1 MSTNKKILYIH
12 QYFKTPDEPGGTRSY
27 WFSIELIKNGY
38 DVIMITSRPKQKK
51 LIEKHIIDG
60 IEVIYIKN
68 FYSNNM
74 GILRRMIAFFS
85 FMIKS
90 AWIALFQRDIH
101 LVFATSTPLTVGIP
115 ALLMKW
121 IRRVPYVFEV
131 RDLWPEVPIQMG
143 ALRNPLLRKLALIL
157 EKSIYQNAIHIIA
170 LSPGMK
176 DGVINKGIE
185 ASKVSMIPNMSK
197 IDKFWQRPKNKLIAE
212 KFNIDLKKMNVI
224 HFGAMGKA
232 NGLEYIL
239 RSAEHLKNMG
249 INSINFIFMGK
260 GAVKKNMIFI
270 IKEKS
275 LTNVQIID
283 AQPMGVVS
291 EIVNLCDV
299 SMVPFANIPIL
310 QTNSPNKLFD
320 SLSAGIP
327 VIVNSAGWTKDLL
340 EKYSC
345 GVYVDPDNPQELADT
360 LIKWSR
366 RREKVL
372 EMGRNSRELAEK
384 VYDKS
389 ILSKKFVSI
398 MDKLL

>member
-1 MSTNKKILYIH
+1 MSNNKKILYIH
-12 QYFKTPDEPGGTRSY
+12 QYFKTPEEPGGTRSY

-51 LIEKHIIDG
+51 LIEKQVIDG

-74 GILRRMIAFFS
+74 GILRRMIAFFN

-115 ALLMKW
+115 ALLMRW

-143 ALRNPLLRKLALIL
+143 ALKNPLLRKLALML
-157 EKSIYQNAIHIIA
+157 EKTIYHNAIHIIA

-185 ASKVSMIPNMSK
+185 ASKVSIIPNMSK
-197 IDKFWQRPKNKLIAE
+197 IDKFWQRTKNKLIAE

-239 RSAEHLKNMG
+239 KSAERLKNMG

-270 IKEKS
+270 IKEKR

-366 RREKVL
+366 KREKVL
-372 EMGRNSRELAEK
+372 EMGRNSRKLAEK

>member
-1 MSTNKKILYIH
+1 MSNNKKILYIH
-12 QYFKTPDEPGGTRSY
+12 QYFKTPEEPGGTRSY

-51 LIEKHIIDG
+51 LIEKQVIDG

-74 GILRRMIAFFS
+74 GILRRMIAFFN

-115 ALLMKW
+115 ALLMRW

-143 ALRNPLLRKLALIL
+143 ALKNPLLRKLALML
-157 EKSIYQNAIHIIA
+157 EKTIYHNAIHIIA

-185 ASKVSMIPNMSK
+185 ASKVSIIPNMSK
-197 IDKFWQRPKNKLIAE
+197 IDKFWQRTKNKLIAE

-232 NGLEYIL
+232 NGL
-239 RSAEHLKNMG
+239 N
-249 INSINFIFMGK
+249 IF
-260 GAVKKNMIFI
+260 
-270 IKEKS
+270 
-275 LTNVQIID
+275 
-283 AQPMGVVS
+283 
-291 EIVNLCDV
+291 
-299 SMVPFANIPIL
+299 
-310 QTNSPNKLFD
+310 
-320 SLSAGIP
+320 
-327 VIVNSAGWTKDLL
+327 
-340 EKYSC
+340 
-345 GVYVDPDNPQELADT
+345 
-360 LIKWSR
+360 
-366 RREKVL
+366 
-372 EMGRNSRELAEK
+372 
-384 VYDKS
+384 
-389 ILSKKFVSI
+389 
-398 MDKLL
+398 

>member
-1 MSTNKKILYIH
+1 
-12 QYFKTPDEPGGTRSY
+12 
-27 WFSIELIKNGY
+27 
-38 DVIMITSRPKQKK
+38 
-51 LIEKHIIDG
+51 
-60 IEVIYIKN
+60 
-68 FYSNNM
+68 
-74 GILRRMIAFFS
+74 
-85 FMIKS
+85 
-90 AWIALFQRDIH
+90 
-101 LVFATSTPLTVGIP
+101 
-115 ALLMKW
+115 
-121 IRRVPYVFEV
+121 
-131 RDLWPEVPIQMG
+131 
-143 ALRNPLLRKLALIL
+143 
-157 EKSIYQNAIHIIA
+157 
-170 LSPGMK
+170 
-176 DGVINKGIE
+176 
-185 ASKVSMIPNMSK
+185 
-197 IDKFWQRPKNKLIAE
+197 
-212 KFNIDLKKMNVI
+212 
-224 HFGAMGKA
+224 
-232 NGLEYIL
+232 
-239 RSAEHLKNMG
+239 
-249 INSINFIFMGK
+249 MGK

-270 IKEKS
+270 IKEKR

-366 RREKVL
+366 KREKVL
-372 EMGRNSRELAEK
+372 EMGRNSRKLAEK

>member
-1 MSTNKKILYIH
+1 
-12 QYFKTPDEPGGTRSY
+12 
-27 WFSIELIKNGY
+27 
-38 DVIMITSRPKQKK
+38 
-51 LIEKHIIDG
+51 
-60 IEVIYIKN
+60 
-68 FYSNNM
+68 
-74 GILRRMIAFFS
+74 
-85 FMIKS
+85 MIKS

-115 ALLMKW
+115 ALLMRW

-143 ALRNPLLRKLALIL
+143 ALKNPLLRKLALML
-157 EKSIYQNAIHIIA
+157 EKTIYHNAIHIIA

-185 ASKVSMIPNMSK
+185 ASKVSIIPNMSK
-197 IDKFWQRPKNKLIAE
+197 IDKFWQRTKNKLIAE

-239 RSAEHLKNMG
+239 KSAERLKNMG

-270 IKEKS
+270 IKEKR

-366 RREKVL
+366 KREKVL
-372 EMGRNSRELAEK
+372 EMGRNSRKLAEK